1 MATMTPAQI
10 RRTAGVLAGSR
21 AALGVGM
28 LLAPKVT
35 LRLAGLGSPADSATG
50 TTVARLFG
58 VRELVLGLMVLDR
71 LRYGVPEVTLLRLN
85 ALCDGLDAAAL
96 LTGWKKRKGRRGVG
110 VALSAS
116 SMWWSLAQAA
126 PD

>member
-1 MATMTPAQI
+1 MNAAQI
-10 RRTAGVLAGSR
+10 RRTAGILAGGR
-21 AALGVGM
+21 AALGAGM
-28 LLAPKVT
+28 LLAPKVA
-35 LRLAGLGSPADSATG
+35 LRAAGLRGAGDSSSGITM
-50 TTVARLFG
+50 ARLFG
-58 VRELVLGLMVLDR
+58 VRELVLGMMVLDR

-96 LTGWKKRKGRRGVG
+96 LGGWKKGKGRRGVG

-116 SMWWSLAQAA
+116 SLWWSMARAA

>member
-1 MATMTPAQI
+1 MA
-10 RRTAGVLAGSR
+10 GGR
-21 AALGVGM
+21 AALGAGM
-28 LLAPKVT
+28 LLAPRCA
-35 LRLAGLGSPADSATG
+35 LRASGLRGAADANGG

-96 LTGWKKRKGRRGVG
+96 LGGWKQRKGRRGVG
-110 VALSAS
+110 VALGAS
-116 SMWWSLAQAA
+116 SLWWSMAQAA

>member
-1 MATMTPAQI
+1 MTPARI
-10 RRTAGVLAGSR
+10 RRVSAVLAGSR
-21 AALGVGM
+21 LAFGAGM
-28 LLAPKVT
+28 LFAPRTT
-35 LRLAGLGSPADSATG
+35 LRVSGFGEARDSGAGVA
-50 TTVARLFG
+50 VARLFG

-85 ALCDGLDAAAL
+85 ALSDGLDAAAL
-96 LTGWKKRKGRRGVG
+96 LAGAKQRKRLGA
-110 VALSAS
+110 VATAVSAS